1 LLLAAAAC
9 TIYAGECE
17 VKQVMLLQA
26 LNVLPVAALLL
37 LAWLQVCN
45 PAPSIRLAQLA

>member
-9 TIYAGECE
+9 TNHAGECK
-17 VKQVMLLQA
+17 VKQVILLQA
-26 LNVLPVAALLL
+26 LDVLPVAALLL
-37 LAWLQVCN
+37 LAWLQICN